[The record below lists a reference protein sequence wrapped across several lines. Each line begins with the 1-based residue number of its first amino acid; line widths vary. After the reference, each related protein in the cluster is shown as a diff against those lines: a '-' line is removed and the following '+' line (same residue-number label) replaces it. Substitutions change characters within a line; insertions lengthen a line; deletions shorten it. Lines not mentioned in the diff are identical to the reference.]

1 MWAGLLFC
9 ELDHFSIMKKALYLD
24 FSIPVFIDKIALE
37 HYMSSLRLVIKALEK
52 TSHLHFYISINLFN
66 DLLLHKDFEDL
77 HKFIKSMMDQDRA
90 EIVASST
97 FNIPSNSKETLITSD
112 FLYSEYFNGYFF
124 GDRRDF
130 EGDPVLMLKNCTTSF
145 FNKGKPTEQ
154 SLEAFNLL
162 GYSRIFVDK
171 NLINNFTVYH
181 NLKMVPIDL
190 ALNSMF
196 KEFITSESV
205 INFLNN
211 ASSSV
216 LYLNIFDTYFHN
228 KDNFDSNFGNLIY
241 FLDRNNPDL
250 WRLVD
255 LDDENIEY
263 SKNLSSSSL
272 YELQSE
278 NMTNNDISSSKNK
291 LVDYLKLDSSYLD
304 GLDDLSNIAIWKK
317 SGNDQVDAQNMF
329 NLLLMTLLSD
339 MINRENLLLN
349 NHLSSHVNDI
359 INRLEVMGSSSKEFT
374 TLISTFKDKIN
385 QK

>member
-1 MWAGLLFC
+1 
-9 ELDHFSIMKKALYLD
+9 
-24 FSIPVFIDKIALE
+24 
-37 HYMSSLRLVIKALEK
+37 
-52 TSHLHFYISINLFN
+52 
-66 DLLLHKDFEDL
+66 
-77 HKFIKSMMDQDRA
+77 
-90 EIVASST
+90 
-97 FNIPSNSKETLITSD
+97 
-112 FLYSEYFNGYFF
+112 
-124 GDRRDF
+124 
-130 EGDPVLMLKNCTTSF
+130 
-145 FNKGKPTEQ
+145 
-154 SLEAFNLL
+154 
-162 GYSRIFVDK
+162 
-171 NLINNFTVYH
+171 
-181 NLKMVPIDL
+181 MVPIDL

-211 ASSSV
+211 TSSSV

>member
-1 MWAGLLFC
+1 
-9 ELDHFSIMKKALYLD
+9 
-24 FSIPVFIDKIALE
+24 
-37 HYMSSLRLVIKALEK
+37 
-52 TSHLHFYISINLFN
+52 
-66 DLLLHKDFEDL
+66 
-77 HKFIKSMMDQDRA
+77 
-90 EIVASST
+90 
-97 FNIPSNSKETLITSD
+97 
-112 FLYSEYFNGYFF
+112 
-124 GDRRDF
+124 
-130 EGDPVLMLKNCTTSF
+130 
-145 FNKGKPTEQ
+145 
-154 SLEAFNLL
+154 
-162 GYSRIFVDK
+162 
-171 NLINNFTVYH
+171 
-181 NLKMVPIDL
+181 MVPIDL
-190 ALNSMF
+190 SLNSMF

-278 NMTNNDISSSKNK
+278 NMTNNDISSFKNK
-291 LVDYLKLDSSYLD
+291 LVEYLKLDSSYLD